1 MADPADAPPSSQKPF
16 FRPTFPTLIGAIAK
30 HARAFVTKK
39 PAPVASNPRIEPLF
53 GHDKSAVEAFAFSGG
68 GFDAL
73 MHLGVI
79 HALIVRS
86 RHQTDTNRL
95 PHAFSGVSSG
105 AVMAAVAAEVMGQS
119 AGTPDATC
127 AARVAR
133 FRQILNLFLEAP
145 QELIASLLP
154 DLYEV
159 KSGRPLKSLNLAT
172 HNTSER
178 LERNDAVDARS
189 GFIRLINQ
197 VLGTSVPLSAIT
209 RLTRIYLGC
218 RAACEHARRW
228 RREWRWKD
236 PRLGRLLAAG
246 REFVRGAVELPLIA
260 LRHGTS
266 MAELVL
272 WTYAVY
278 LQGGYRVARE
288 RFFDATEPRP
298 SDSATDAGGALSLT
312 RIWTARAWSSLL
324 WLLSVSLWYVFWL
337 GLVLAVV
344 WHGTVLVVFAL
355 ANLLAMIGLDAP
367 AAVSTGLR
375 SLLNDATG
383 IAPTLHLV
391 FALPFAIGLVLLLPT
406 LPLYVLDISVPK
418 SLLRQLSLDRDLL
431 ADYDVRRFLVKLL
444 DPSYYLEA
452 ATHGTVIGRA
462 LRGEG
467 SAGAKSRRA
476 NTRMKTLYEMAHAN
490 RLHVA
495 PAALDITRGQL
506 VILEDTWPTGKGGL
520 KASPVPV
527 VDALMASTA
536 RTPFLR
542 AQKVEEAA
550 RHPDD
555 PRKDSYYIDASTIA
569 TEPLNALMDYLRS
582 RVAKEATSLTVY
594 AVTPYPVRAATRD
607 EGPMHGAMRVGNRVR
622 DLRRYQVSHLDRQ
635 LTDVYTRVIGSAD
648 VVTEIPVN
656 GEELPRRYLS
666 AQVVG
671 IETKEPLRVHQKML
685 AAADDVERRKAA
697 LRSIAAGCHAS
708 IKVLFKQTLVEAF
721 QAEVT
726 ETTCP
731 QLLAR
736 EPLVAPD
743 VTGLPEICQHC
754 DRSFFKTSTAPAA
767 PPPPAVAVTAQPAA
781 PLQEIDKP
789 WTVLLLSGGV
799 FRGVFQVGVVA
810 GCLQANLTPK
820 LLVGSSVGSLMMTAA
835 ARLWSHSED
844 ERPGRLRALAATFL
858 ALDQLVMTDR
868 FADFVRRVTLRASY
882 TDVSIKDIDRAL
894 RTYAESGPDSHNRT
908 TRRVLAAAER
918 LLYITPF
925 ELLRLV
931 EASREDRWNQVGDQ
945 LVDAAQ
951 NFLNRSGVRDEIL
964 GSEPLQWLIDQLGMP
979 KGKTCADQPAFDCY
993 GPQMYRLVTATNLQS
1008 GSLEVFG
1015 MNAAMGQVTNAS
1027 FSETLLASGAFPL
1040 VFRPRR
1046 ESDVQPT
1053 MAQFTQY
1060 TDGGVMDNLPL
1071 YSAAKFIAHASNH
1084 GLAVRRPSHAPHL
1097 MVTGSLE
1104 PEFRRKDYSDFTP
1117 DRAEYWPAVR
1127 RRAKRIAYNG
1137 RAVGFAQAQDNFDL
1151 IYDYRQAQGYQN
1163 PRPPVRLRVSVVRAQ
1178 WLCGTFGFHPM
1189 LGFQR
1194 ERQAKS
1200 IAHGCASTLAYLFG
1214 EAENADYAKAWGL
1227 SLDPLRN
1234 LREGTITWAESR
1246 TAKPDHKPLPQ
1257 PTLRR
1262 APKLS
1267 PPTRLESGERK
1278 GQCWFR
1284 VDATCPF
1291 SKETAEH
1298 GEDET
1303 QVRWLDFI
1311 YRTCGDSDTHES

>member
-1 MADPADAPPSSQKPF
+1 MAKLADASPSSQKPF

-30 HARAFVTKK
+30 HARALVAKK
-39 PAPVASNPRIEPLF
+39 PAPAPSTPSIEPLF

-68 GFDAL
+68 GLDAL

-86 RHQTDTNRL
+86 RHRNDTNHL

-105 AVMAAVAAEVMGQS
+105 AVMAAVAAEVMGQT
-119 AGTPDATC
+119 ADTPEATC
-127 AARVAR
+127 AARVSR

-145 QELIASLLP
+145 HELIASLLP

-159 KSGRPLKSLNLAT
+159 KSGRPLRSLNLAT

-197 VLGTSVPLSAIT
+197 VLGTSVPLSAVT

-228 RREWRWKD
+228 RREQQWND

-246 REFVRGAVELPLIA
+246 REFVRGGVELPLIA

-272 WTYAVY
+272 WMYAVY

-298 SDSATDAGGALSLT
+298 SDSATDAGGALSLAG
-312 RIWTARAWSSLL
+312 IWTAKAWSSVL
-324 WLLSVSLWYVFWL
+324 WLLGVGLWYVFWL

-344 WHGTVLVVFAL
+344 WHGTVLLTFAV
-355 ANLLAMIGLDAP
+355 AGLLGVIGLGAP
-367 AAVSTGLR
+367 AAISAGLGSILAEAT
-375 SLLNDATG
+375 SL
-383 IAPTLHLV
+383 APVLHLV
-391 FALPFAIGLVLLLPT
+391 FAMPFAIGLALLLPT
-406 LPLYVLDISVPK
+406 FPLYILDISVPE

-431 ADYDVRRFLVKLL
+431 ADYDVRRFLVRLF

-452 ATHGTVIGRA
+452 ATHDTVIGRA

-476 NTRMKTLYEMAHAN
+476 NTKKKTLYEMTHAE

-506 VILEDTWPTGKGGL
+506 VILEDTWPTGKGEL

-550 RHPDD
+550 RSPED
-555 PRKDSYYIDASTIA
+555 PRRDSYYIDAATIA

-582 RVAKEATSLTVY
+582 RVSKDAASLMVY

-607 EGPMHGAMRVGNRVR
+607 EGPMHGAMRVGSRVR
-622 DLRRYQVSHLDRQ
+622 DLQRYQVSHLDRQ

-648 VVTEIPVN
+648 VVTEIPVA

-671 IETKEPLRVHQKML
+671 IETQEPLRVHQKML
-685 AAADDVERRKAA
+685 AAPDDVERRKAA
-697 LRSIAAGCHAS
+697 LRSIAAGCHAAV
-708 IKVLFKQTLVEAF
+708 KVLHKSTLLDAF
-721 QAEVT
+721 QSGVAT
-726 ETTCP
+726 TTCP

-736 EPLVAPD
+736 LPLVTAG

-754 DRSFFKTSTAPAA
+754 GRTFTNPAASAEPRPPVVALAA
-767 PPPPAVAVTAQPAA
+767 PPAPPLPEV
-781 PLQEIDKP
+781 DKP

-810 GCLQANLTPK
+810 GCLQAHLTPK

-835 ARLWSHSED
+835 ARLWSHSEE

-882 TDVSIKDIDRAL
+882 TDVSIKDLDRAL

-979 KGKTCADQPAFDCY
+979 KGKTYADQPAFDCY

-1084 GLAVRRPSHAPHL
+1084 GLTVRRPSHAPHL

-1104 PEFRRKDYSDFTP
+1104 PEFRRKDYSDFTS
-1117 DRAEYWPAVR
+1117 DRAEYWPAVG

-1137 RAVGFAQAQDNFDL
+1137 RAIGFAQAQDNFDL
-1151 IYDYRQAQGYQN
+1151 IYEHRLAQGYQN

-1214 EAENADYAKAWGL
+1214 EAENTAYAKAWGL
-1227 SLDPLRN
+1227 SLDPSRDLRK
-1234 LREGTITWAESR
+1234 GTITWAESR
-1246 TAKPDHKPLPQ
+1246 AANAHQKPLPQ

-1262 APKLS
+1262 APKLN
-1267 PPTRLESGERK
+1267 PPTRLESGEQK

-1284 VDATCPF
+1284 VDARCPF
-1291 SKETAEH
+1291 SKESAER

-1311 YRTCGDSDTHES
+1311 YQTCGNSDTHES